1 MAYINVI
8 IVFMEYTFL
17 AIIIVLL
24 VTIFVLLL
32 KRQSGNDK
40 LSSDIKSF
48 GAVREADRAAL
59 LLIQQQM
66 ADLTRQIDNRLSES
80 NRDVSSVVHRQF
92 SESQKL
98 LSEIN
103 TQMSERLLAITKEQT
118 KANQAVEHFAQI
130 GDQLSNLEKVLTHQ
144 KQRGNWGEASLA
156 LILQNILPPDA
167 YKMQYQITD
176 KEIVD
181 AAIITKDGVIPIDA
195 KFSLDNY
202 LRLSQE
208 ENADRREELEKEF
221 RNDLKRRIDETSKYV
236 NQKAGT
242 LPFAFM
248 FIPAEAIYY
257 DLLVNEVGKVKSN
270 TRSLIDYAYHEK
282 KVIIVSPTTFA
293 AYLQSVLYGFR
304 AFKIEQAAQDI
315 SKRVEELG
323 KHIKAYEEYYK
334 KLGASL
340 STTVNHYNTA
350 YKELG
355 KIDKDVRRIAG
366 SDLSVEPT
374 VIDRPSVEEE

>member
-1 MAYINVI
+1 
-8 IVFMEYTFL
+8 MEYIFL
-17 AIIIVLL
+17 GIITVLLIIIFILL
-24 VTIFVLLL
+24 IRKQGGRDQLT
-32 KRQSGNDK
+32 
-40 LSSDIKSF
+40 SDIKNFS
-48 GAVREADRAAL
+48 AVREADRAAL
-59 LLIQQQM
+59 SFLQQQI
-66 ADLTRQIDNRLSES
+66 ADLTKQIDVRLTES
-80 NRDVSSVVHRQF
+80 SRDVATSVHRQF
-92 SESQKL
+92 AESQKL
-98 LSEIN
+98 LSDIN
-103 TQMSERLLAITKEQT
+103 NQMSERLLAVTREQT
-118 KANQAVEHFAQI
+118 RANEAVEHFAQI
-130 GDQLSNLEKVLTHQ
+130 GDQLANLERVLTHQ

-167 YKMQYQITD
+167 YKMQYQITE

-181 AAIITKDGVIPIDA
+181 AVIITKDGMIPIDA

-208 ENADRREELEKEF
+208 ENQDKREDLEKEF
-221 RNDLKRRIDETSKYV
+221 RNDLKRRIDETAKYV
-236 NQKAGT
+236 NAKAGT

-257 DLLVNEVGKVKSN
+257 DLLVNEVGKIKSN

-304 AFKIEQAAQDI
+304 AFKIEQAALDI

-323 KHIKAYEEYYK
+323 KHIRAYEEYYK
-334 KLGASL
+334 KIGISL
-340 STTVNHYNTA
+340 TTTVNHYNTA

-355 KIDKDVRRIAG
+355 KIDKDVKRITD
-366 SDLSVEPT
+366 SELTIEPT
-374 VIDRPSVEEE
+374 LIDGPIKGEE

>member
-1 MAYINVI
+1 MDYI
-8 IVFMEYTFL
+8 FL
-17 AIIIVLL
+17 TIIIALL
-24 VTIFVLLL
+24 ITIFILLL
-32 KRQSGNDK
+32 KKQSGGEK
-40 LSSDIKSF
+40 LSNDIKNF

-59 LLIQQQM
+59 SFLQQQI
-66 ADLTRQIDNRLSES
+66 ADLTRQIDSRLSES
-80 NRDVSSVVHRQF
+80 NRDVSNAVHRQF

-98 LSEIN
+98 LSDIN
-103 TQMSERLLAITKEQT
+103 TQMSERLLAITREQT

-181 AAIITKDGVIPIDA
+181 AVIITKDGVIPIDA

-208 ENADRREELEKEF
+208 ENTDKKEELEKDF

-257 DLLVNEVGKVKSN
+257 DLLINEVGKVKSN

-334 KLGASL
+334 KLGSSL

-350 YKELG
+350 YRELG

-366 SDLSVEPT
+366 SELSIEPV
-374 VIDRPSVEEE
+374 VIDKPKEEEE

>member
-1 MAYINVI
+1 
-8 IVFMEYTFL
+8 MEYFIAVGLFTL
-17 AIIIVLL
+17 IVL
-24 VTIFVLLL
+24 VIFLLI
-32 KRQSGNDK
+32 QSRNPRDSVSK
-40 LSSDIKSF
+40 ELEHFAS
-48 GAVREADRAAL
+48 VREADRAAL
-59 LLIQQQM
+59 TFLQQQL
-66 ADLTRQIDNRLSES
+66 AELTKQIDTRLSES
-80 NRDVSSVVHRQF
+80 RRDVSDAVHRQF

-103 TQMSERLLAITKEQT
+103 AQMSERLLAVTREQT
-118 KANQAVEHFAQI
+118 KANEAVQHFAQI
-130 GDQLSNLEKVLTHQ
+130 GDQLANLERVLTHQ

-167 YKMQYQITD
+167 YKLQYAVGEKD
-176 KEIVD
+176 VVD
-181 AAIITKDGVIPIDA
+181 AAIMTKDGFIPVDA

-202 LRLSQE
+202 QRLAQE
-208 ENADRREELEKEF
+208 ENQDKREDLEKEF
-221 RNDLKRRIDETSKYV
+221 RNDLKKRIDETAKYI
-236 NQKAGT
+236 NQKVGS

-257 DLLVNEVGKVKSN
+257 DLLVNEVGRVKSN

-304 AFKIEQAAQDI
+304 AFQIEQAAQDI
-315 SKRVEELG
+315 GKRVEELG
-323 KHIKAYEEYYK
+323 KHMKAYEEYYA

-340 STTVNHYNTA
+340 STTVNHYNVG

-366 SDLSVEPT
+366 AAPGIEP
-374 VIDRPSVEEE
+374 VVLDRPNMEAE